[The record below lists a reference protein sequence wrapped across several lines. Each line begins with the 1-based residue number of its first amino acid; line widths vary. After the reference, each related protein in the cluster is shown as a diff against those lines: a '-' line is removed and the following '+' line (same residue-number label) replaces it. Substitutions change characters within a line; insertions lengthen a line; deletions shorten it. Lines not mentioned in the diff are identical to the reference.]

1 MSTLKNAKINDNLQ
15 RKVKLLI
22 AEDSSYQ
29 RKVISDMLSEHPQIE
44 IVDIARNGEDAIA
57 KIESS
62 NPDVLLLDLMMPK
75 MDGLSLYKYLSKHYP
90 VPTIVFSALDP
101 KEASKTLNDSIE
113 ALLLGAFD
121 YIIKPSGIWKE
132 EFPKFKEQLIDKVLL
147 ASEIKIKKDLIKQ
160 KLKKKESAIIQPK
173 KAFDA
178 EDLSLK
184 RISET
189 PGIIRKAITN
199 GIIVMGASVG
209 GPRTLKSILKN
220 IPTNFLGSILIVQH
234 LNPFF
239 MEQFAKSLDH
249 LCKINVKIA
258 LNGEKIKPGHVY
270 IAPGDKHMEIVLR
283 ENKPSIRIF
292 DKEPVNFCKPSIDVL
307 FFSAVKIFNK
317 KTLAI
322 LLTGMGKDGVQGLGA
337 IQKSGGITIAESEET
352 AILYGMPK
360 FAANY
365 GFAEI
370 ISPNYKIKD
379 YILRYASKFLSS

>member
-1 MSTLKNAKINDNLQ
+1 MSTLKNIKTDGSSFKKI
-15 RKVKLLI
+15 KLLI

-29 RKVISDMLSEHPQIE
+29 RKIISDMVSEHSQIE
-44 IVDIARNGEDAIA
+44 VIDVARNGYDAIE
-57 KIESS
+57 KIERS
-62 NPDVLLLDLMMPK
+62 NPDVLLLDLIMPE
-75 MDGLSLYKYLSKHYP
+75 MDGLTLYRYLSKHYP

-132 EFPKFKEQLIDKVLL
+132 EFPKFKETLINKVLL
-147 ASEIKIKKDLIKQ
+147 ASEIKVKKELIKQ
-160 KLKKKESAIIQPK
+160 KLKKKESPIKKPK
-173 KAFDA
+173 KSFDGK
-178 EDLSLK
+178 DLSLQN
-184 RISET
+184 ILET
-189 PGIIRKAITN
+189 PEITRKSVAN

-209 GPRTLKSILKN
+209 GPRTLKSILKT
-220 IPTNFLGSILIVQH
+220 IPVNFSGSVLIVQH
-234 LNPFF
+234 LNSFF

-258 LNGEKIKPGHVY
+258 LNGEKIKPGQVY

-292 DKEPVNFCKPSIDVL
+292 DGEPVNFCKPSIDVL
-307 FFSAVKIFNK
+307 FFSAAKIFKK

-322 LLTGMGKDGVQGLGA
+322 LLTGMGKDGVQGMGA
-337 IQKSGGITIAESEET
+337 IQKSGGVTISESEET

-360 FAANY
+360 FAADY
-365 GFAEI
+365 GFAEF
-370 ISPNYKIKD
+370 ISPNYCIKD
-379 YILRYASKFLSS
+379 FILRYSSRFSNS

>member
-1 MSTLKNAKINDNLQ
+1 MSTLKNIKIDDSPYK
-15 RKVKLLI
+15 KVKLLI

-44 IVDIARNGEDAIA
+44 VVDVARNGEDAIE
-57 KIESS
+57 KIERS
-62 NPDVLLLDLMMPK
+62 NPDVLLLDLIMPK
-75 MDGLSLYKYLSKHYP
+75 MDGLTLYRYLSKHYP

-101 KEASKTLNDSIE
+101 TEASKTLNDSIE

-121 YIIKPSGIWKE
+121 YIIKPTGVWKE
-132 EFPKFKEQLIDKVLL
+132 EFPKFKEQLINKVLL
-147 ASEIKIKKDLIKQ
+147 ASKIKVKKELIKQ

-173 KAFDA
+173 TAFDA
-178 EDLSLK
+178 KDLSLK

-189 PGIIRKAITN
+189 PRLTRKTVAN

-209 GPRTLKSILKN
+209 GPRTIKSILKE
-220 IPTNFLGSILIVQH
+220 IPANFSGSILIVQH

-239 MEQFAKSLDH
+239 MKQFAKSLDQ

-258 LNGEKIKPGHVY
+258 LNGEKIKPGNVY

-283 ENKPSIRIF
+283 DNKPSIKIF
-292 DKEPVNFCKPSIDVL
+292 DNERVNFCKPSIDVL
-307 FFSAVKIFNK
+307 FFSAAKTFNK

-337 IQKSGGITIAESEET
+337 IQRSGGVTIAESEET
-352 AILYGMPK
+352 AVLYGMPK
-360 FAANY
+360 FAASY

-370 ISPNYKIKD
+370 ISPNYSIKD
-379 YILRYASKFLSS
+379 YILRYASKFSNS